1 MEMTSDGSTRKGVV
15 VRGSRRVFLP
25 VLCAVFCAAAAV
37 HGQDAPTANAESPV
51 GAATASQP
59 APAPGAAQA
68 TQPPELAGH
77 PIAIIPVDKSVPGAA
92 LEVDGP
98 LQALNGRAYLTSSG
112 TVTAGDTTAQV
123 TLPYRGTMHVCP
135 LSTVKLA
142 ADSSASADRVP
153 GLLIALDHGAV
164 EMSFAASEAR
174 ARNADSLLTP
184 YFRIL
189 IGGPNAADLQVR
201 LGDHGDTC
209 VDNVGKD
216 APFVVVT
223 SVFDGGVYRV
233 QPGQRVM
240 FENGSLHEVV
250 DQEKE
255 SCGCPP
261 PPKSE
266 ANEFPLA
273 QSEGLAPGSKPP
285 ASAIKQPAGNDQATT
300 TLVYSGGP
308 QPQQTVTIPQPDAG
322 PAVMPA
328 PGPPVKT
335 LAAKKKPGLFRK
347 IGRFFKRVFGAE

>member
-1 MEMTSDGSTRKGVV
+1 MEIASDASTRKRVV
-15 VRGSRRVFLP
+15 VRGSRRVYLP
-25 VLCAVFCAAAAV
+25 MLCAVFYAVAAL
-37 HGQDAPTANAESPV
+37 HGQDAPAANAESPV

-59 APAPGAAQA
+59 LATPAAAEA
-68 TQPPELAGH
+68 TQPPVLAGR
-77 PIAIIPVDKSVPGAA
+77 PIAIIPIDKSVPGAA
-92 LEVDGP
+92 LEVAGP
-98 LQALNGRAYLTSSG
+98 LQAWNGRAYLTSSG
-112 TVTAGDTTAQV
+112 TVTAGDATAQV

-135 LSTVKLA
+135 SSTVKLA
-142 ADSSASADRVP
+142 ADSSAPTGQVP

-174 ARNADSLLTP
+174 ARNADTLLTP

-209 VDNVGKD
+209 VDNAGTN
-216 APFVVVT
+216 APYVVVT

-261 PPKSE
+261 PPKTE
-266 ANEFPLA
+266 VNEFPLA

-285 ASAIKQPAGNDQATT
+285 STAIKHPAGNDQATT
-300 TLVYSGGP
+300 TLVYSGSP
-308 QPQQTVTIPQPDAG
+308 QPQQAVAIPRPDAG
-322 PAVMPA
+322 PAVTPA
-328 PGPPVKT
+328 PGPPAKT
-335 LAAKKKPGLFRK
+335 PAAKKKPGLFRK
-347 IGRFFKRVFGAE
+347 IGHFFKRVFGAD